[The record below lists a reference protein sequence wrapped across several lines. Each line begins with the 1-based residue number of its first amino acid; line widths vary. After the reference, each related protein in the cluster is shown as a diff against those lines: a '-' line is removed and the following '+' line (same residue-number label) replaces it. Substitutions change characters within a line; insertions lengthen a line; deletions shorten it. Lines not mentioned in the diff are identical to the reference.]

1 MTLLEHLEEL
11 RRRIIWSLL
20 ALVGGALGAFSFSPA
35 IVRFLAAPILRFLPP
50 GSKLAYLGVTE
61 PFLLYFKVSLLVGA
75 FLAFPVILL
84 QLWLFISPGLYPHE
98 RRWAGPFIFLGW
110 FFFVLGGAFAFFVAF
125 PFAVEFL
132 LDIGKDF
139 QAVITADR
147 YFSFLLTILLGL
159 GLMFELPILIVLLAA
174 IGLVTPRLLL
184 RHFRWAVL
192 VIFIVAAVITPTSDI
207 VNLMLFAVPTIGLY
221 LLGTAGAALV
231 ARARRRRREA
241 D

>member
-84 QLWLFISPGLYPHE
+84 QVWLFISPGLYPHE

-110 FFFVLGGAFAFFVAF
+110 FFFVLGGAFAFYVAF

-132 LDIGKDF
+132 QTQPPGRIGEAPSDGHRRGCGHHDGEQREHLRFYEPSRLQRDRPDPGPSSVCLPEDAVSLRRQGHQSIARSRYSPACGGRTREPFVACHRGRQRGGFGGDGLQLPPVF
-139 QAVITADR
+139 QR
-147 YFSFLLTILLGL
+147 
-159 GLMFELPILIVLLAA
+159 
-174 IGLVTPRLLL
+174 
-184 RHFRWAVL
+184 
-192 VIFIVAAVITPTSDI
+192 
-207 VNLMLFAVPTIGLY
+207 
-221 LLGTAGAALV
+221 
-231 ARARRRRREA
+231 
-241 D
+241 

>member
-1 MTLLEHLEEL
+1 MPARPRTTRGRPRSRRRPESDRFRRLMASPSDRRVARGPAPELPRMTLLEHLEEL

-84 QLWLFISPGLYPHE
+84 QVWLFISPGLYPHE

-110 FFFVLGGAFAFFVAF
+110 FFFVLGGAFAFYVAF
-125 PFAVEFL
+125 LKENRTRF
-132 LDIGKDF
+132 
-139 QAVITADR
+139 
-147 YFSFLLTILLGL
+147 GL
-159 GLMFELPILIVLLAA
+159 PE
-174 IGLVTPRLLL
+174 
-184 RHFRWAVL
+184 
-192 VIFIVAAVITPTSDI
+192 
-207 VNLMLFAVPTIGLY
+207 
-221 LLGTAGAALV
+221 
-231 ARARRRRREA
+231 
-241 D
+241 